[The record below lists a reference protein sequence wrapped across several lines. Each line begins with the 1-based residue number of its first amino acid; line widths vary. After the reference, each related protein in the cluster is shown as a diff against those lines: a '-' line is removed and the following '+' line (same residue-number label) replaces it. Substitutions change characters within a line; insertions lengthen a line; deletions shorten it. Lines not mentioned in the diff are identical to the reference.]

1 MSCADAP
8 PAIQLAGVTAGYDGN
23 VVVEDVDLTVAP
35 LEYLGL
41 VGPNGGG
48 KSTLLRVILGLLAPW
63 AGSVRV
69 FGEPPSGARPRM
81 GYVPQY
87 ASFSRDFPVSVR
99 EVVLTGRLGRTRAA
113 FGFDAEDRRVAM
125 QSLDEVE
132 LSDLATVP
140 IGNLSGG
147 QLQRVLIA
155 RALSSRPELLI
166 LDEPTASIDPAV
178 ERSLFDL
185 LSDLNRHMT
194 IIVSTHDV
202 AFVTEY
208 ARRVAC
214 INRTLVCHETRA
226 LDPATL
232 ENLYGHGVRAVD
244 HQHETRR
251 A

>member
-1 MSCADAP
+1 MT
-8 PAIQLAGVTAGYDGN
+8 PAIELEGVTAGYDGH

-63 AGSVRV
+63 AGRVRV
-69 FGEPPSGARPRM
+69 FGEPPARVRPRM

-99 EVVLTGRLGRTRAA
+99 DVVLTGRLGRTRAA
-113 FGFDAEDRRVAM
+113 FGFDTEDRRVAR

-132 LSDLATVP
+132 LSDLADAP
-140 IGNLSGG
+140 IGKLSGG

-155 RALSSRPELLI
+155 RALASRPELLL

-194 IIVSTHDV
+194 IVVSTHDV

-208 ARRVAC
+208 ARRAAC
-214 INRTLVCHETRA
+214 LNRTLVCHETRV
-226 LDPATL
+226 LDSATL

>member
-1 MSCADAP
+1 MT
-8 PAIQLAGVTAGYDGN
+8 PAIQLEGVTAGYAD
-23 VVVEDVDLTVAP
+23 VVVEGVDLSVEP

-48 KSTLLRVILGLLAPW
+48 KTTLLRVILGLLTPW

-69 FGEPPSGARPRM
+69 LGEPPARVRPRI

-87 ASFSRDFPVSVR
+87 ASFSRDFPVCVR
-99 EVVLTGRLGRTRAA
+99 EVVLTGRLGRTRSV
-113 FGFDAEDRRVAM
+113 FGFDAGDKRIAA

-132 LSDLATVP
+132 LGELAGRP
-140 IGNLSGG
+140 IATLSGG

-155 RALSSRPELLI
+155 RALASRPELLI

-185 LSDLNRHMT
+185 LSDLNHHMT
-194 IIVSTHDV
+194 IVVSTHDV

-214 INRTLVCHETRA
+214 LNRTLVCHETRA
-226 LDPATL
+226 LDGAAL
-232 ENLYGHGVRAVD
+232 ESLYGHGVRAVD
-244 HQHETRR
+244 HSHEARS